1 MSSGLSGM
9 AYAHKTTRFEMPRE
23 RHTLRNAQI
32 DSIQN
37 GTVHNL
43 NNKVWEN
50 CQFYSV
56 INSTIVNS
64 RSQVTLLN
72 GLRYT
77 WILLFGVL
85 KCQSSSI
92 TMPQVSIR
100 TGSTYKLM
108 LIINHLFI
116 RLSCRIKIANYTE
129 IILMVLIKL
138 KQLENL
144 NINNYSLSA
153 RYHSISSL
161 TIYTAR

>member
-1 MSSGLSGM
+1 MIGSKVSKLNLWDKGLIDVLRTIWHGLR
-9 AYAHKTTRFEMPRE
+9 AQITRFEMQRE
-23 RHTLRNAQI
+23 WHTLRNAQI

-37 GTVHNL
+37 GTVYNL

-64 RSQVTLLN
+64 RSQFTLLN

-85 KCQSSSI
+85 EYQSSFT

-100 TGSTYKLM
+100 TGSTNKLM
-108 LIINHLFI
+108 LITNHLFR
-116 RLSCRIKIANYTE
+116 RLSLSDKDR
-129 IILMVLIKL
+129 
-138 KQLENL
+138 QLHRNHLDGVE
-144 NINNYSLSA
+144 
-153 RYHSISSL
+153 
-161 TIYTAR
+161 